1 MKSREFPGNQPYLRY
16 NYQHHNRKHKMYLS
30 PPNKLG
36 KTGVKTNNCFLARKK
51 INGISGNER
60 KIMLI
65 KFSGFGVYCKEK
77 KCYFV
82 CQEYTSEYYLT
93 TFLLLHFCCV
103 AKP

>member
-1 MKSREFPGNQPYLRY
+1 
-16 NYQHHNRKHKMYLS
+16 MYLS

-82 CQEYTSEYYLT
+82 CQEYTSEYYYLT